1 MRSQDGRD
9 ATRTNARDYVRERAV
24 DQPQIMIVAEDA
36 EFARGIVAR
45 WQSERTIPAFT
56 LMSSEL
62 WQGARAGNWKVALVG
77 SGLGEPPLAVLKA
90 LEAHGRPV
98 IYVADDAGAAQA
110 ARESFPRLLV
120 VRRHE
125 GWVDAVVVL
134 GSEALRH
141 AEAVERAHKAEQAAA
156 QLHHQATLGRYM
168 LEMRHSLNN
177 ALTSVL
183 GNSELLL
190 LEPGTLSAGVRDQVD
205 TIRNMALRMHEI
217 IQRFSSLDAE
227 MRFADNHPA
236 AEPKNGT
243 AVAARAAD

>member
-1 MRSQDGRD
+1 MCAQS
-9 ATRTNARDYVRERAV
+9 VRERAV
-24 DQPQIMIVAEDA
+24 DQPQVMIVAEDA

-56 LMSSEL
+56 LMSSGA
-62 WQGARAGNWKVALVG
+62 WQGGRAGNWKVALVG

-98 IYVADDAGAAQA
+98 IYVADDAAAAQA

-125 GWVDAVVVL
+125 GWVDAIVVL
-134 GSEALRH
+134 ASEALRH

-236 AEPKNGT
+236 AEPGKDGR